1 MDCGPESDNVV
12 RPRGRDSRIWR
23 EPEKGGVMQHP
34 CMGIAKLACP
44 VLLLGA
50 TVCFAYG
57 TSQPDVQKLAGGACG
72 CKNATERCT
81 DYPGGDPDQMRYCDG
96 GFIGICLD
104 GVEDGNPDLHC
115 IVGPHHCSALPPGM
129 SPYCET
135 LTDGNCV
142 Q

>member
-1 MDCGPESDNVV
+1 
-12 RPRGRDSRIWR
+12 
-23 EPEKGGVMQHP
+23 MQHP

-57 TSQPDVQKLAGGACG
+57 TSQPDVQKLAGGVCG
-72 CKNATERCT
+72 CLKSPT
-81 DYPGGDPDQMRYCDG
+81 DSCANHRDESDPNQMRYCCG
-96 GFIGICLD
+96 NVIGICLD
-104 GVEDGNPDLHC
+104 GVEGGNPDLHC
-115 IVGPHHCSALPPGM
+115 NVGPHHCSGLPPGM
-129 SPYCET
+129 SPFCET